1 MSPEEAREIC
11 ARAERGDA
19 EALAMTAMFA
29 ALGAFEP
36 QDWRSAAARLA
47 LAAEAGSP
55 TAAGQLRVLADGR
68 DAPYADLAQAIDWT
82 AWLASPA
89 KSRISADPRIAVSSG
104 FLPTLACRWVVERA
118 RGRFSQAMVFEPAS
132 GGVRGEPGRTN
143 SAFSFAFE
151 DMDVV
156 MAAIRARIAAA
167 VSVPAGALE
176 PAQVLHYAP
185 GQQFDRHFDFLDPS
199 VAGFAAEIERGGQRS
214 ASFLVYLN
222 SGFEGGETDFPHLSI
237 RYKGAA
243 GDALMF
249 SNVDA
254 AGAPDR
260 RTLHA
265 GLPPTSGEK
274 WLLSQWI
281 RDRATG

>member
-1 MSPEEAREIC
+1 MSPEEARDVR
-11 ARAERGDA
+11 AQAERGDA
-19 EALAMTAMFA
+19 EALATTAMFA

-36 QDWRSAAARLA
+36 QDWRSAAVRLG

-55 TAAGQLRVLADGR
+55 AAAGQLRVLADGR

-82 AWLASPA
+82 AWLASPP
-89 KSRISADPRIAVSSG
+89 KSRISTDPRVAVSTS
-104 FLPTLACRWVVERA
+104 FLAPLACQWVIERA
-118 RGRFSQAMVFEPAS
+118 RGRDSRALVFEPAS
-132 GGVRGEPGRTN
+132 GDFRTEPGRTN

-156 MAAIRARIAAA
+156 TAAIRARIAAA
-167 VSVPAGALE
+167 LSVPAGALE

-185 GQQFDRHFDFLDPS
+185 GEQFDRHFDFLDP
-199 VAGFAAEIERGGQRS
+199 AEPGFAAEIERGGQRI
-214 ASFLVYLN
+214 ATLLVYLN
-222 SGFEGGETDFPHLSI
+222 HGFEGGETDFPRLSI

-265 GLPPTSGEK
+265 GLPPTTGEK

-281 RDRATG
+281 RDRALG